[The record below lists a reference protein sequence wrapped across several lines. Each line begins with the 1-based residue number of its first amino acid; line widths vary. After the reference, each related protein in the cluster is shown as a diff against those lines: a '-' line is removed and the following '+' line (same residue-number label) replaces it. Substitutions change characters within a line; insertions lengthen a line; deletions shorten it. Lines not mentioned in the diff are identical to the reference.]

1 MEDSEISKNQR
12 EIIDIVESI
21 LVKMKVSDK
30 KKTNISFK
38 EAIKK
43 LYSLKYDNP
52 EGDLR
57 HFIFFAK
64 SLFLDEKGKFDFEI
78 DKLREYLNSEKGIK
92 DIFDSLLKCI
102 QSNKFIDFLL
112 ELGGIVSD
120 IYFDEGF
127 NDIISDFEHTGINS
141 YEFLFQIFAKCK
153 KSQEKK
159 YIRDNYDI
167 YYSQTYMMEISYD
180 LVLSMNL
187 FIQACIS
194 SPNFDNLSEIV
205 IEDINS
211 EDSQEKKD
219 KNIKEIELHILKC
232 LRIFWTNSNF
242 FLDINLDDFMN
253 YFYDFIT
260 LSSSKHFILENPID
274 DNKKKY
280 LEHMSFSLE
289 NLFIDFNANSVKQFE
304 LCLFEFVKNH
314 KNENIEFVERA
325 LSIGRTYPELKE
337 EDIGLISMICYNN
350 NFIEKM
356 KELAKDKTLDDL
368 QNVIDKN
375 DHLLKFE
382 ILILSQIFQ
391 ENAEKK
397 NKDEKLEQNDD
408 LINNNNIIISE
419 TEQNKEKSEEEIDL
433 KKIDFSD
440 YENDKTLNIQLLKKL
455 ETFEKEISILQE
467 KEKKKEK
474 EISILDEKDKKIEKE
489 ISILTKK
496 IDILT
501 EIHQKIYFRDVSK
514 YYIKEFARINKINGN
529 NTFDIC
535 QNILNFDF
543 SKSKDKNMKEIIVKI
558 ITHYLNENKFAQ
570 MEYFISKSKPLKKH
584 ILAKDV
590 ENSYMEF
597 MKFKQEETVLLGNR
611 ITIINAPFVYYH

>member
-30 KKTNISFK
+30 KKTNISFG

-78 DKLREYLNSEKGIK
+78 DKLREYLNSENGIK

-102 QSNKFIDFLL
+102 QSNKFLDFLL
-112 ELGGIVSD
+112 KLGGIVSD

-274 DNKKKY
+274 DNKKIY

-289 NLFIDFNANSVKQFE
+289 NLFTDFNANSVKQFE

-314 KNENIEFVERA
+314 QNENIEFVERA

-391 ENAEKK
+391 ENAEQK

-440 YENDKTLNIQLLKKL
+440 YENNKTLNIQLLKKL
-455 ETFEKEISILQE
+455 ETFEKKISILYE
-467 KEKKKEK
+467 N
-474 EISILDEKDKKIEKE
+474 DKKIEKE

-501 EIHQKIYFRDVSK
+501 EIHQKIYYRDISK

-597 MKFKQEETVLLGNR
+597 MKFKKEETALLGNK